1 MNLRT
6 RLLFRG
12 LLLAVVLLS
21 CTSCITW
28 TPRSKAASAEAMV
41 LPDMPMQKWGI
52 ESCGPG
58 SLSTVLQH
66 YGDSVT
72 MAALQSSL
80 PKMRGGV
87 LTLDMLIAARQK
99 GYKAELMKGD
109 AESITQWVAS
119 GKPAIL
125 MLQVVDYPGS
135 HYDFF
140 HYIVADG
147 IDPGK
152 GLIRVQFGDGKG
164 RWTTFDRLEK
174 SWNGGGH
181 AALLIEPKKGPKKPL
196 VAGAPPPPDAA
207 AMMRDAVALEDHG
220 ELEAAIGKYDEI
232 LKVAPATLA
241 WTNRGNALSQL
252 GRKAEAEDSF
262 RKALALDA
270 ADRDALNNLA
280 WLLYEEKRFDEA
292 ETLAR
297 KAVAAGG
304 TDRYLVLDTLAR
316 ILAAR
321 GSCSESATTF
331 RDALAAVPAG
341 RAEAKAG
348 IEKAKAESTC
358 KG

>member
-1 MNLRT
+1 MKRFAS
-6 RLLFRG
+6 RLFLAA
-12 LLLAVVLLS
+12 LLLGSTA
-21 CTSCITW
+21 CITM
-28 TPRSKAASAEAMV
+28 TPRSKSVSAEATV

-66 YGDSVT
+66 YGDPVT
-72 MAALQSSL
+72 MAALEASL

-99 GYKAELMKGD
+99 GYKAELVKGD
-109 AESITQWVAS
+109 ADSITKWVAS

-147 IDPGK
+147 IDPSK
-152 GLIRVQFGDGKG
+152 GLIRVQFGDGRG

-181 AALLIEPKKGPKKPL
+181 AALLIEPKRGAKTPL
-196 VAGAPPPPDAA
+196 VAAAPPPADTG

-220 ELEAAIGKYDEI
+220 ELEAAVTKYDEI
-232 LKVAPATLA
+232 LKVAPTPLA
-241 WTNRGNALSQL
+241 WTNRGNSLAQL

-262 RKALALDA
+262 RKALALDGS
-270 ADRDALNNLA
+270 DRDTLNNLA
-280 WLLYEEKRFDEA
+280 WLLFEEKRFEEA
-292 ETLAR
+292 EALAR

-304 TDRYLVLDTLAR
+304 SDRYLVLDTLAR

-321 GSCSESATTF
+321 GSCSESATAF
-331 RDALAAVPAG
+331 RDALAAVPTG
-341 RAEAKAG
+341 RAEARAG
-348 IEKAKAESTC
+348 IEKAQADSVC